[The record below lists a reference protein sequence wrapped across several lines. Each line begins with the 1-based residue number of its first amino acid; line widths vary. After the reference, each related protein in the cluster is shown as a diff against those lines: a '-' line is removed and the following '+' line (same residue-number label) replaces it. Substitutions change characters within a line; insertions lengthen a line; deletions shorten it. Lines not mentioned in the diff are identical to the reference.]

1 MSLFKKNMNSI
12 KNGQLK
18 KQLLKSAND
27 KIEISIQESKINGLP
42 TLILNGHYLYSQYNP
57 MKDAETFIKSQL
69 DPDANGYCLFGFGL
83 GYHVK
88 VLLEN
93 EPNKRVFVIEP
104 YLTCFKA
111 ALETLDLTDILSH
124 PNVNIYFLE
133 DISKLNNLLNELLEY
148 KVKWLIPNPFVKA
161 LPNNNPLKQ
170 ILEEI
175 KIKEMSFHR
184 FSSLMEKNFWN
195 NLNYMDIT
203 VDKLFDLFKGK
214 KAVLVSSGPS
224 LDKTADALKELRKK
238 YFILAV
244 GSAYKVL
251 KTKGIEP
258 HAVVISDPQNE
269 VYRQLAG
276 LNLSKPL
283 IYLSTACY
291 KAVRYHKGLKI
302 AAFQKGYPKAEMYA
316 KQNGCQLVDTGG
328 SVATTAF
335 DILIKMG
342 FSEIVLLGQ
351 DLAYAKDRSHA
362 THSTSGVR
370 VATEQRLF
378 SIPSNNGSVVKT
390 TRNLFIYLRWFERK
404 ITESKH
410 VIVKNTA
417 EQGAV
422 IKGAHF
428 VPISDIVSN
437 AKKLT
442 EFPFDETIKSLGN
455 Q

>member
-1 MSLFKKNMNSI
+1 M
-12 KNGQLK
+12 
-18 KQLLKSAND
+18 
-27 KIEISIQESKINGLP
+27 KIAHLQ
-42 TLILNGHYLYSQYNP
+42 
-57 MKDAETFIKSQL
+57 
-69 DPDANGYCLFGFGL
+69 
-83 GYHVK
+83 
-88 VLLEN
+88 
-93 EPNKRVFVIEP
+93 
-104 YLTCFKA
+104 
-111 ALETLDLTDILSH
+111 LTDILSH

-224 LDKTADALKELRKK
+224 LDKTVDALKELRKK

-269 VYRQLAG
+269 VYRQLEG
-276 LNLSKPL
+276 LDLSKPL

-291 KAVRYHKGLKI
+291 QAVRHHKGLKI

-351 DLAYAKDRSHA
+351 DLAYSKNRSHA
-362 THSTSGVR
+362 LHSTSGVE
-370 VATEQRLF
+370 VV
-378 SIPSNNGSVVKT
+378 SNENLLSVLANDGTMVKT
-390 TRNLFIYLRWFERK
+390 TTNNNNSIYL
-404 ITESKH
+404 
-410 VIVKNTA
+410 
-417 EQGAV
+417 
-422 IKGAHF
+422 
-428 VPISDIVSN
+428 
-437 AKKLT
+437 
-442 EFPFDETIKSLGN
+442 
-455 Q
+455 